1 MGSVRVWVISLA
13 GDGFRPVIVVSF
25 RPLGSVRVVTVALG
39 SFLASL
45 FMAAFWAAMAVC
57 FFVVKPAVVNPGCT
71 LSPNIVLRTALVRE
85 AAEGGKDQREGVY
98 FRLQYMCN
106 PSFNSSLPPSPFLSL
121 ILPFSLSLSS
131 P

>member
-13 GDGFRPVIVVSF
+13 GDGFRLVIVVSF

-85 AAEGGKDQREGVY
+85 AAEGGGERSARGSVFQASIH
-98 FRLQYMCN
+98 M
-106 PSFNSSLPPSPFLSL
+106 
-121 ILPFSLSLSS
+121 
-131 P
+131 